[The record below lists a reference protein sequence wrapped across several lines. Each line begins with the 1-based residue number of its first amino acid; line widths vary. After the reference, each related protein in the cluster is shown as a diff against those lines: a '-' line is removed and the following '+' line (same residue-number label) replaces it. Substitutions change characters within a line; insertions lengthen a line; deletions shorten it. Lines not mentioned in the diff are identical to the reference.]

1 MAIFC
6 EARHNLKTGLT
17 QTKLIS
23 DSKTFC
29 LTTEALPWTAGAHG
43 PAVHVS
49 LGPCIK
55 TEFDRVKI
63 LIKKNHGNL

>member
-17 QTKLIS
+17 QPKLIL

-29 LTTEALPWTAGAHG
+29 LTTEALSWTAGARG
-43 PAVHVS
+43 PAVHVG
-49 LGPCIK
+49 LGLCI
-55 TEFDRVKI
+55 TT
-63 LIKKNHGNL
+63 

>member
-6 EARHNLKTGLT
+6 ETRHNLKTGLT
-17 QTKLIS
+17 QPKLIS

-29 LTTEALPWTAGAHG
+29 LTTEALPWTAGARG

-49 LGPCIK
+49 LGPCKK
-55 TEFDRVKI
+55 T
-63 LIKKNHGNL
+63 